1 MPMFCPVCRSLLSGA
16 NYCRKCGWGH
26 KPQEP
31 KPASPPRQNT
41 YTIRREEP
49 TSFEPLFDDDS
60 DICEPA
66 TVGSPKVISKMDPGL
81 PYFPYQPREVQPQ
94 IIKDLTSAM
103 DEGKHIVIES
113 GTGTGKTI
121 VALSSA
127 LAHAIPR
134 GKKVLY
140 ITRTITQSDQVMKE
154 LKAISKIAPVSGLTV
169 TGRGKSCPHLRNT
182 LSGFE
187 KIHPSVLSRIC
198 DDEKKAVEKGS
209 GCPYF
214 QGFMTKIQTIEN
226 YCKNE
231 YPTSS
236 EFHTF
241 CMRLN
246 VCPYEARKALLGKFD
261 VVVAPYIHVL
271 SDGIR
276 EYFLDNLGSDGSDL
290 VMIVDEAH
298 NIIDTARQQESF
310 SIPVGMVLNAYDELT
325 SFRNEQMA
333 YPEITV
339 KDFLNELKKIIRDL
353 AEAKLPGNTNE
364 ALVSTSDITDRLI
377 EKFGLNRE
385 KLSTIIENIIQ
396 IGQERTD
403 ALREYG
409 EHRISEIL
417 TLGVSLKRWID
428 SKDDKFVRTI
438 KKDEKGPII
447 HAACIDPFDVIQF
460 ILSVKGV
467 IHMSGTLQPL
477 VQYGKIMCLPIGT
490 PLKIYPSPFPP
501 ENRSVVYVS
510 DVTTRY
516 NDLNSNAMI
525 RRRIEDY
532 IVNLCNT
539 VNKNTIVF
547 FPSYRLMRETRNNIE
562 HRIIKR
568 MYWEEQKNPKATN
581 DALTTFRNN
590 RNGVFFSVMGGSV
603 AEGIDFPGDELCFSI
618 IVGLPY
624 PPPSLEMTAMSD
636 MFDIRYGKG
645 SGWSFASETPMLRK
659 IQQAIG
665 RMIRTETD
673 RGMAVVLDSRLS
685 KYAKMLDA
693 KLSLNPVE
701 DAAKFFSK

>member
-1 MPMFCPVCRSLLSGA
+1 MTRFCPKCRTLLIGD
-16 NYCRKCGWGH
+16 YCKKCGWGER
-26 KPQEP
+26 PQTS
-31 KPASPPRQNT
+31 KPAAPQRQEN
-41 YTIRREEP
+41 YAVRREEP
-49 TSFEPLFDDDS
+49 VTDAPLFDDEFESEVPVADNS
-60 DICEPA
+60 PA
-66 TVGSPKVISKMDPGL
+66 VISQMNPDL
-81 PYFPYQPREVQPQ
+81 PYFPYEPREIQPQ
-94 IIKDLTSAM
+94 IISDLTSAM
-103 DEGKHIVIES
+103 NEGKHIVIES

-121 VALSSA
+121 VALSAA
-127 LAHAIPR
+127 LAHAMPN
-134 GKKVLY
+134 GKRVLY

-182 LSGFE
+182 LSAFD

-214 QGFMTKIQTIEN
+214 RGFMSKIQTIED
-226 YCKNE
+226 YCKRE

-236 EFHTF
+236 DFHTF
-241 CMRLN
+241 CMKLN

-276 EYFLDNLGSDGSDL
+276 DYFLDNMGSDGSDL
-290 VMIVDEAH
+290 VMIIDEAH

-310 SIPVGMVLNAYDELT
+310 SIPIGMILNAYDELS
-325 SFRNEQMA
+325 SFGIVQMA
-333 YPEITV
+333 YPNITV
-339 KDFLNELKKIIRDL
+339 KDFLSELKKIVRDL
-353 AEAKLPGNTNE
+353 AEAKLPENINE
-364 ALVSTSDITDRLI
+364 ALINTADISDKLI

-385 KLSTIIENIIQ
+385 KLSTIIENITT

-409 EHRISEIL
+409 DNRISELL

-428 SKDDKFVRTI
+428 SKDDKYIRTV
-438 KKDEKGPII
+438 KRDEKGPII

-501 ENRSVVYVS
+501 ENKSVVYVN

-516 NDLNSNAMI
+516 QDLNSNPSM

-539 VNKNTIVF
+539 VDKNTIVF
-547 FPSYRLMRETRNNIE
+547 FPSYRLMKETRSNIE
-562 HRIIKR
+562 YRIIKK

-581 DALTTFRNN
+581 DSLNAFRSN
-590 RNGVFFSVMGGSV
+590 RGGVFFSVMGGSV

-624 PPPSLEMTAMSD
+624 PPPSLEMTGMSD
-636 MFDIRYGKG
+636 MFDSRFGKG
-645 SGWSFASETPMLRK
+645 AGWSFASETPMLRK

-685 KYAKMLDA
+685 KYAKALGA
-693 KLSLNPVE
+693 RLSLNPVN
-701 DAAKFFSK
+701 DAAEFFSK